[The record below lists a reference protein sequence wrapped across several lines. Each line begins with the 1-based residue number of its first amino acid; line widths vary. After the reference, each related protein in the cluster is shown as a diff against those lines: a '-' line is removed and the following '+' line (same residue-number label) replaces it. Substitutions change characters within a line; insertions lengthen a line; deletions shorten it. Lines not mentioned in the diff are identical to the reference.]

1 MNHIQLNVGNVVFI
15 TAVSLIGIVTVA
27 TVVHYAS
34 NKQIPV
40 LSRTARG
47 ATDFV
52 TSATGKA

>member
-34 NKQIPV
+34 NKSIPLV
-40 LSRTARG
+40 SRASRG

-52 TSATGKA
+52 QSATGKA